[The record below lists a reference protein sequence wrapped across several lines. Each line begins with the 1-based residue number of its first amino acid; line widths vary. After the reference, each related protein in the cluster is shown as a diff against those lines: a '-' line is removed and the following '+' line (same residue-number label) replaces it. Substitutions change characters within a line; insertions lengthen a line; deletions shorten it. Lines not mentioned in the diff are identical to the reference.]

1 MGSVN
6 HQVRVLPI
14 VNSTNSETHVR
25 KSKRL
30 PKTQLHRNAWRL
42 IDSEFDSMNALF
54 SFTFEACCDPDRSNR
69 HDLLPFY
76 SEKDYFLAHDIVGQS
91 VYCNPP

>member
-1 MGSVN
+1 MGAAHSQVSV
-6 HQVRVLPI
+6 PTTI
-14 VNSTNSETHVR
+14 NSINCVPPVR
-25 KSKRL
+25 KSKRP
-30 PKTQLHRNAWRL
+30 PKTHLHRNAWRL